1 VSRKSIRHLV
11 ATYLTQHPV
20 TGLNNVLPAKP
31 KDLGGM
37 QFTSGAPGETSGA
50 VGVVTVEH
58 QTEQAE
64 AMDGAGGGRLTRYTV
79 GLQLFHRSV
88 EPKAE
93 DAMDQFDD
101 VVDATCNQLRSDPS
115 LGLGQPAAMNAGLVS
130 GAYEG
135 LEVEYGEPELG
146 TEDGGWV
153 DTWAVV
159 RFPVLEWNQIT

>member
-1 VSRKSIRHLV
+1 MSREGIRKQV
-11 ATYLTQHPV
+11 ATFLAPPV
-20 TGLNNVLPAKP
+20 VAGLNAMLAAKP
-31 KDLGGM
+31 RDLGGVD
-37 QFTSGAPGETSGA
+37 FTSGKPGETHGA
-50 VGVVTVEH
+50 IGVVAIEH

-79 GLQLFHRSV
+79 AVQLFHRSV

-93 DAMDQFDD
+93 LAMDQFDA
-101 VVDATCNQLRSDPS
+101 VVDLALNRLRSDPS
-115 LGLGQPAAMNAGLVS
+115 LGLGQPAASEAGLIS

-146 TEDGGWV
+146 TEDGGWI

-159 RFPVLEWNQIT
+159 RFPVLEWNQVT